1 MPVRTSESIKPY
13 QLTNKIPVNRK
24 CERPGCK
31 IRALQYS
38 EQLLKT
44 TFENMNNIRVLFRR
58 AGLQSRR
65 DSCLNETPG
74 NVDAII
80 YLKYC
85 SMQRWV
91 SVINHIL
98 PRVEFCRLCRRLR
111 VSAHSLLP
119 QIALSCIT
127 PVKPPPVNTRLIY
140 NVVLRDRC
148 LFAEYSRRIY
158 HALRINFL
166 RPRKCTPMR
175 KTDYV
180 HRARRNFRSKSLSTD
195 VTECNLFRAIDTSPL

>member
-1 MPVRTSESIKPY
+1 M
-13 QLTNKIPVNRK
+13 
-24 CERPGCK
+24 
-31 IRALQYS
+31 
-38 EQLLKT
+38 
-44 TFENMNNIRVLFRR
+44 
-58 AGLQSRR
+58 
-65 DSCLNETPG
+65 
-74 NVDAII
+74 
-80 YLKYC
+80 
-85 SMQRWV
+85 

-166 RPRKCTPMR
+166 RPRKRTPMR
-175 KTDYV
+175 KTDYM
-180 HRARRNFRSKSLSTD
+180 HRARRNFKRKFLSTD
-195 VTECNLFRAIDTSPL
+195 AIEKRGTLHATLLVTYQSAVQLDALIKHHLAISR

>member
-1 MPVRTSESIKPY
+1 M
-13 QLTNKIPVNRK
+13 L
-24 CERPGCK
+24 
-31 IRALQYS
+31 
-38 EQLLKT
+38 
-44 TFENMNNIRVLFRR
+44 
-58 AGLQSRR
+58 
-65 DSCLNETPG
+65 
-74 NVDAII
+74 DAE
-80 YLKYC
+80 
-85 SMQRWV
+85 RWV

-127 PVKPPPVNTRLIY
+127 PVKPPPVDTRLIY

-166 RPRKCTPMR
+166 RPRKRTPMR
-175 KTDYV
+175 KTDYM
-180 HRARRNFRSKSLSTD
+180 HRARRNLKRKFLSTD
-195 VTECNLFRAIDTSPL
+195 ATECNLFRAIDISRLWTAFNDSMLSKNAERCMQPYWSRINQRCNLMLWSNTISLYRDNE